1 MSEQEDMLMHAKQQ
15 CFNGEYAI
23 ISSDWK
29 IVKDDGVMS
38 MPCPV
43 TDELC
48 S

>member
-29 IVKDDGVMS
+29 IVKDDGMMS

-43 TDELC
+43 TDELY